1 MHQTIRTGQYVPG
14 CRTHAK
20 FVRAELSDG
29 VWRVLVGV
37 PTMTLSELERFRAG
51 RVRMAA
57 EIFGEALFFLFQF
70 GDAPWERAPFEP
82 RVCAREFAAEAP
94 AVQTE
99 FLFVDSDTGVAQER
113 RVLTLPEAAAAHVFR
128 LCRSGLD
135 TPYDRA
141 ESQKKIA
148 AAQRQFPTA
157 GDMLQTVEN
166 THIFDIST

>member
-20 FVRAELSDG
+20 FVRAVLSDG

-82 RVCAREFAAEAP
+82 RVCAGEFAAEAP

-113 RVLTLPEAAAAHVFR
+113 REATLGETAAEHIFR
-128 LCRSGLD
+128 LCRGMLD
-135 TPYDRA
+135 SPYDRA
-141 ESQKKIA
+141 ESQKKIT
-148 AAQRQFPTA
+148 AAQRRFPTA
-157 GDMLQTVEN
+157 EDMLKTV
-166 THIFDIST
+166 DISSIFEL